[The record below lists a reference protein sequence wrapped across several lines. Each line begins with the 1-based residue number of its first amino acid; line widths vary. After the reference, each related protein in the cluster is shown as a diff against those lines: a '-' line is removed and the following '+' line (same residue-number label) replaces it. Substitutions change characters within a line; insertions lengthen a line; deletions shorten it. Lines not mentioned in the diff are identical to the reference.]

1 VARKPQDQA
10 VDDLLLDHEAERQAL
25 ELRLRVESTATLQG
39 AAKQAAEM
47 LRRPKPS
54 AALQAKAV
62 DLLVRA
68 VLLSLAGGA
77 EATQAMVRRQAKE
90 REKAFAGRSG
100 EKLEIEPITRA
111 RIEARQKFLAEAKA
125 SG

>member
-1 VARKPQDQA
+1 MARKPEDQA

-25 ELRLRVESTATLQG
+25 ELRLREESASILQD
-39 AAKQAAEM
+39 AAKQASEL
-47 LRRPKPS
+47 LRRPRPS

-62 DLLVRA
+62 DLVVRA
-68 VLLSLAGGA
+68 VLLSLASGA
-77 EATQAMVRRQAKE
+77 EATRDMVRRQAKE

-111 RIEARQKFLAEAKA
+111 RIAARQKFLTEAKA
-125 SG
+125 RG